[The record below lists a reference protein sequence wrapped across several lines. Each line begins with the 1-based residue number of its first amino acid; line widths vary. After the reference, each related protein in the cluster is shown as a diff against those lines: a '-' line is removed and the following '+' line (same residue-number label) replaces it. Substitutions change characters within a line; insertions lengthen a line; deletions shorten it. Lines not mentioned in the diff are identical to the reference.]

1 MELNTKSPAATAVG
15 SAVTEEAPAAP
26 GRRELLGATA
36 GLLLL
41 LVAFDLLGSAVGW
54 VGSNLLAFV
63 AATFLL
69 LPDLVWP
76 AGRTHPSQADRP
88 RHEQL
93 RGIAIGVALGS
104 IVFAGFVPGYH
115 LWNTQFAGRKASPAL
130 SALRQPANEMSLR
143 PASTPPTD
151 LTIERDGRDLLL
163 HWEPASAAT
172 LALQSDGQ
180 LERVSGAPIPTRSP
194 DGTLRFAVPAG
205 ESLALRLR
213 VEEAHTIAGT
223 ITPATDLW
231 LGSDALPDATAFA
244 IPYNLRWIPWML
256 LMQVVLVAIPEE
268 TFFRGYLLRRFARLW
283 PSAGSERFLHISAA
297 NLASSAIFAL
307 AHFAIGFH
315 PARLAVFF
323 PSLLFGRLAERTGGI
338 AASVT
343 LHVLS
348 NLMMQLVSTQYLP

>member
-1 MELNTKSPAATAVG
+1 MELNTNLPAATEVG
-15 SAVTEEAPAAP
+15 SAVTDEAPAAP
-26 GRRELLGATA
+26 GSRELFGATV

-41 LVAFDLLGSAVGW
+41 LVAFDLLGRAVGW
-54 VGSNLLAFV
+54 VAGNLLAFV

-69 LPDLVWP
+69 LPDLIWP
-76 AGRTHPSQADRP
+76 TGRAHPSQADRP
-88 RHEQL
+88 RREQL
-93 RGIAIGVALGS
+93 RGIALGLAFAAV
-104 IVFAGFVPGYH
+104 VFAGFVPGYH
-115 LWNTQFAGRKASPAL
+115 LWNTRFAGRSLAPSL
-130 SALRQPANEMSLR
+130 SALRQPANELSLR
-143 PASTPPTD
+143 PASAAATD

-163 HWEPASAAT
+163 NWKPATDAT
-172 LALQSDGQ
+172 LALFSDGQ
-180 LERVSGAPIPTRSP
+180 IERVRGAQLPSPAP
-194 DGTLRFAVPAG
+194 DGALRVVLRAG
-205 ESLALRLR
+205 EPLALRLR
-213 VEEAHTIAGT
+213 VESAHSLSGT
-223 ITPATDLW
+223 VTPATDLW
-231 LGSDALPDATAFA
+231 LGSDALPGATTFS
-244 IPYNLRWIPWML
+244 IPYHLRWIPWML

-283 PSAGSERFLHISAA
+283 PAAGSERFFHISAA

-323 PSLLFGRLAERTGGI
+323 PSLLFGRLAERTGGL

>member
-15 SAVTEEAPAAP
+15 SGVTTEAPAAP

-41 LVAFDLLGSAVGW
+41 LLAFDLLGQAVGW
-54 VGSNLLAFV
+54 VGGNLLAFV

-69 LPDLVWP
+69 LPDLIWP

-88 RHEQL
+88 RREQL
-93 RGIAIGVALGS
+93 RGIALGLALAAV
-104 IVFAGFVPGYH
+104 VFAGFVPGYH
-115 LWNTQFAGRKASPAL
+115 LWNTRFAGRSLAPAV
-130 SALRQPANEMSLR
+130 SALRQPANELSLHPTAAA
-143 PASTPPTD
+143 PAD

-163 HWEPASAAT
+163 HWRPTTAA
-172 LALQSDGQ
+172 ALSLKSDGQ
-180 LERVSGAPIPTRSP
+180 IERVSGAPLP
-194 DGTLRFAVPAG
+194 VPAVTG
-205 ESLALRLR
+205 ALDFALRPREQLSIRLR
-213 VEEAHTIAGT
+213 VESAHALSGT
-223 ITPATDLW
+223 VSPATDLW
-231 LGSDALPDATAFA
+231 LGSDDERNATSFT
-244 IPYNLRWIPWML
+244 IPYNLRWIPWMI

-268 TFFRGYLLRRFARLW
+268 TFFRGYLQRRFARLW
-283 PSAGSERFLHISAA
+283 PSAGSERFFHISAA
-297 NLASSAIFAL
+297 NLASSATFAL

-315 PARLAVFF
+315 PTRLAVFF
-323 PSLLFGRLAERTGGI
+323 PSLLFGRLAEKTGGI